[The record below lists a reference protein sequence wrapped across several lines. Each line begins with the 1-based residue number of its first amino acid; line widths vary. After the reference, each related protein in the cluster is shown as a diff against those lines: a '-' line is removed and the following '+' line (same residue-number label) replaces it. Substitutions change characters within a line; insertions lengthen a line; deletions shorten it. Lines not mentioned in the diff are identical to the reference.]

1 MMYIHRTCS
10 MLWFDSFFCKVL
22 LFTVA
27 PYLTRQS
34 QVLQLVWDVLYD
46 TYCTYDL
53 WYVQYIINFNNTI
66 TCISHRQALLPN
78 HFHFLSFQVNLV
90 YFTVVQYFDQRNLKS
105 NLLLYSSHQIGE
117 RTVQENRHKPHLHI
131 QEAETGEFLLHL
143 LSGNGPS
150 KVASRQVSAD
160 EVDAGS
166 VWVGVVR
173 RISTLLPS
181 VSLWYGKPIGL
192 PCRP

>member
-1 MMYIHRTCS
+1 MFCMIH
-10 MLWFDSFFCKVL
+10 
-22 LFTVA
+22 TV
-27 PYLTRQS
+27 PM
-34 QVLQLVWDVLYD
+34 
-46 TYCTYDL
+46 TYDMYSTL
-53 WYVQYIINFNNTI
+53 LTSTIQSRAYLIDRLCFLITFIFSHFKSISYI
-66 TCISHRQALLPN
+66 L
-78 HFHFLSFQVNLV
+78 
-90 YFTVVQYFDQRNLKS
+90 VQYFDQRNLKS

-150 KVASRQVSAD
+150 EVASRQVSAD